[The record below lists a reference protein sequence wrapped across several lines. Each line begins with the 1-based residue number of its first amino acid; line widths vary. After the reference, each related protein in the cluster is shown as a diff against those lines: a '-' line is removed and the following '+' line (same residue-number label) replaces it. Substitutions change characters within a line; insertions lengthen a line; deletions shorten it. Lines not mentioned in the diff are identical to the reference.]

1 MGTCSKDTSRL
12 VAKRSCYTELSESA
26 EQAKRRTE
34 IARLRKLHP
43 LWGHVESVVGLVT
56 KSWTI
61 ASEARNSSRQI
72 LEQTELLEIGVDYYG
87 F

>member
-34 IARLRKLHP
+34 IARQYKPLSQLRKLHTH
-43 LWGHVESVVGLVT
+43 WGHVESVVGLVT

-72 LEQTELLEIGVDYYG
+72 L
-87 F
+87 

>member
-34 IARLRKLHP
+34 IARLRKLHT

-56 KSWTI
+56 KTI